1 MTTPRPVRVRG
12 PLAPWAQGFGEH
24 LAGEGFRSGADH
36 LYLMAQLSRWM
47 DGAGLEVGSLSAT
60 VIDDFA
66 AWRAAQGFVSPVS
79 AYRVSL
85 LIDYLIGVGVLS
97 EGEAALPAGSTEALV
112 ERYKCYLI
120 GQRGF
125 GADSVRAYL
134 DAARLFLAWLGAEG
148 VVDLEDVTAGE
159 VTRFVVEE
167 VRRLKVAS
175 AKAMTTRLRSLLRFL
190 YVEGLVV
197 APLAD
202 AVPSV
207 AGWRLATLP
216 KALPPAQV
224 TALLGSCDRRSAI
237 GRRDFAIFVV
247 LSRLGLRAG
256 EAARLGLSDIDWR
269 SGELTVRGKGNRV
282 DRLPLPL
289 DVGEAIAAWL
299 SRGRPI
305 CQDRSLFVRVRA
317 PHRALTSGGVSSIVW
332 RACGRAGLDPARAHR
347 LRHSAATGMLAG
359 GASLGEIGQ
368 VLRHQRSDT
377 TALYAKVDRKSLM
390 AVVRPWPGVTR

>member
-1 MTTPRPVRVRG
+1 MTSPRPVRVGG
-12 PLAPWAQGFGEH
+12 PLAPWAQGFEEY

-36 LYLMAQLSRWM
+36 LYLMAQMSRWM
-47 DGAGLEVGSLSAT
+47 DAAGLEIGIMSSSLT
-60 VIDDFA
+60 DGFA
-66 AWRAAQGFVSPVS
+66 AWRTAQGFASPVS
-79 AYRVSL
+79 PQRLSL
-85 LIDYLIGVGVLS
+85 LVDYLVGVGVCS
-97 EGEAALPAGSTEALV
+97 GCEAALTQTFEETVL
-112 ERYKCYLI
+112 ERYRCYLI

-125 GADSVRAYL
+125 GADSVRVYV
-134 DAARLFLAWLGAEG
+134 DVARLFLAWLVADG
-148 VVDLEDVTAGE
+148 VVGLGDVAAGE
-159 VTRFVVEE
+159 VTRFVVDE

-175 AKAMTTRLRSLLRFL
+175 AKAMTTRLRSLLRFF
-190 YVEGLVV
+190 YIEGLVV

-216 KALPPAQV
+216 KALPAAEV
-224 TALLGSCDRRSAI
+224 AALLRSCDRRSAI
-237 GRRDFAIFVV
+237 GRRDFAILVV

-256 EAARLGLSDIDWR
+256 EAARLGLGDIDWR
-269 SGELTVRGKGNRV
+269 CGELTVRGKGNRI
-282 DRLPLPL
+282 DRLPLPV

-299 SRGRPI
+299 SRGRPS
-305 CQDRSLFVRVRA
+305 CQNRSLFVRVRA

-332 RACGRAGLDPARAHR
+332 RACGRAGLGPARAHR

-359 GASLGEIGQ
+359 GASLEEIGQ

-390 AVVRPWPGVTR
+390 AVVRPWPGVAL